1 VKVKKINADK
11 DSNNDKGI
19 LLNNKPSK
27 FSSTKEKLKSLGPG
41 LITGASDDDPSGI
54 ATFSQAGAQFGFGM
68 LWMALFQYPMMTV
81 IQEICARIGLVTG
94 SGLGGILKKKYSK
107 KILIPLSG
115 LVLIANTIN
124 IAADIAA
131 MGAAVRLLIPQVPIF
146 ITTIFFV
153 IFIVGLE
160 IVVPYQKY
168 MKILKYTA
176 LSLLSYIITAII
188 VGGSWSQI
196 LTFSV
201 IPHIEIKP
209 EFATMFVAI
218 IGTSISPYLFFWQA
232 SEEAEEDVAK
242 QKIKEIGKGNPEVTK
257 KEIKLMRIDIA
268 VGIAFAELI
277 VWAIVITTAG
287 SLHTHGVTDIQ
298 SSEQAAKALEP
309 LVKTFPHAG
318 EIAKAIF
325 AFGII
330 GTGLLAIP
338 VLAGSSGYI
347 LADTFGWKQ
356 GLNKKFNQ
364 AKAFYIVIA
373 AATSIGLLIN
383 FVNIDPIR
391 ALVYAAVINAITSI
405 PILFAVLK
413 ISNDKN
419 FLKTETNGKLSN
431 TIGWITF
438 IVMGISVIIMF
449 ISWGK

>member
-232 SEEAEEDVAK
+232 SEEAEAK
-242 QKIKEIGKGNPEVTK
+242 N
-257 KEIKLMRIDIA
+257 
-268 VGIAFAELI
+268 
-277 VWAIVITTAG
+277 
-287 SLHTHGVTDIQ
+287 
-298 SSEQAAKALEP
+298 
-309 LVKTFPHAG
+309 
-318 EIAKAIF
+318 
-325 AFGII
+325 
-330 GTGLLAIP
+330 
-338 VLAGSSGYI
+338 
-347 LADTFGWKQ
+347 
-356 GLNKKFNQ
+356 
-364 AKAFYIVIA
+364 
-373 AATSIGLLIN
+373 
-383 FVNIDPIR
+383 
-391 ALVYAAVINAITSI
+391 
-405 PILFAVLK
+405 
-413 ISNDKN
+413 
-419 FLKTETNGKLSN
+419 
-431 TIGWITF
+431 
-438 IVMGISVIIMF
+438 
-449 ISWGK
+449 

>member
-1 VKVKKINADK
+1 MKVKKINADK

-19 LLNNKPSK
+19 LLNNKQSK

-107 KILIPLSG
+107 KILIPLSS

-146 ITTIFFV
+146 ITTILFV

-298 SSEQAAKALEP
+298 SSEQAAKS
-309 LVKTFPHAG
+309 V
-318 EIAKAIF
+318 
-325 AFGII
+325 
-330 GTGLLAIP
+330 GTTCKDF
-338 VLAGSSGYI
+338 SS
-347 LADTFGWKQ
+347 
-356 GLNKKFNQ
+356 
-364 AKAFYIVIA
+364 
-373 AATSIGLLIN
+373 
-383 FVNIDPIR
+383 R
-391 ALVYAAVINAITSI
+391 R
-405 PILFAVLK
+405 
-413 ISNDKN
+413 
-419 FLKTETNGKLSN
+419 
-431 TIGWITF
+431 
-438 IVMGISVIIMF
+438 
-449 ISWGK
+449 